1 MNRQPYLESKKLS
14 ALLFAGCFAVYSA
27 SYVGRI
33 NLSAAIADRVAAGLF
48 TKEEAG
54 LIGTVFFVVY
64 GSFQIING
72 VLGDKISPF
81 GMIIAGTFGGAV
93 ANAGMAFCSTH
104 TQMAVVW
111 GVNGLA
117 MSLLWVAILKIL
129 ANIIN
134 DDMRQRACLNLSA
147 TLPVGSVLAYLLSA
161 FSLKFLSWQF
171 VFLIPAGILFAV
183 AVFFTLSYRAA
194 KPHITMR
201 EVPLPEKV
209 GAKGAKSGK
218 LLPLFAVSGLLLV
231 LPADVIHGAI
241 KEGITTWEPTMIAQ
255 VFNKSV
261 SLSTLSSVL
270 LPVFNLTGIYL
281 ITPIYKKL
289 CKSNEL
295 VTGTLI
301 VAFSSVVLLALTFLL
316 KSGVLPLG
324 GAVVMLSTVT
334 MAMGTFNYMIITCV
348 PMRFAALGK
357 TATVSG
363 VMNATAYVGCAFA
376 SAGFGSISEKYG
388 WVACVAV
395 WAALALAGVAL
406 TAVAALR
413 WKKFIARDDTA
424 AAERS

>member
-93 ANAGMAFCSTH
+93 ANAAMAFCSTH

-134 DDMRQRACLNLSA
+134 DEMRPRACLNLSA

-161 FSLKFLSWQF
+161 FSLKFLSWQY
-171 VFLIPAGILFAV
+171 VFWIPAAILFVV

-194 KPHITMR
+194 KPHITER
-201 EVPLPEKV
+201 EVPVPEKV
-209 GAKGAKSGK
+209 GEKGGK

-316 KSGVLPLG
+316 QSGVLPLG

-334 MAMGTFNYMIITCV
+334 MAMGTFNYMIITRV
-348 PMRFAALGK
+348 PMRFAAVGK

-376 SAGFGSISEKYG
+376 SVGFGSISEKYG

-395 WAALALAGVAL
+395 WAALSLAGVAL
-406 TAVAALR
+406 TAVAAMQ
-413 WKKFIARDDTA
+413 WKKFIARDDGA
-424 AAERS
+424 SAERS